1 MATSCGCEHNETG
14 AKPRFTADK
23 CQNACVAEHISY
35 DRLNHRPETAHL
47 NYMKQSKASSAQK
60 TRALEAYLVASA
72 RMGDTAAM
80 DQLVRLVQPY
90 LLRHANRLLGDPEA
104 ARDVT
109 QTAWVDILRGLARLR
124 EVAAFRAFAM
134 QIVTRK
140 VAAVIKTRQ
149 RDRELA
155 TGWAAEAETTTA
167 HLGEQTADAKHVR
180 DAIAKLPPTHQAT
193 LALFY
198 LDEMTVAEVATALD
212 VPVGTIKTRL
222 MHARDKLRVIL
233 KGNTDDQTG

>member
-1 MATSCGCEHNETG
+1 ME
-14 AKPRFTADK
+14 
-23 CQNACVAEHISY
+23 
-35 DRLNHRPETAHL
+35 
-47 NYMKQSKASSAQK
+47 QSKASSAQK
-60 TRALEAYLVASA
+60 ARALEAYLVASA

-80 DQLVRLVQPY
+80 DQLVRLVQPH
-90 LLRHANRLLGDPEA
+90 LLRHANRLLGDAEG

-140 VAAVIKTRQ
+140 VAAAIKTRQ
-149 RDRELA
+149 RDREIA
-155 TGWAAEAETTTA
+155 TGWAEEGEFTTA
-167 HLGEQTADAKHVR
+167 PLGEQTADAQNVR
-180 DAIAKLPPTHQAT
+180 DAIARLPPTHQAT

-222 MHARDKLRVIL
+222 MYARDKLRVLL
-233 KGNTDDQTG
+233 KGDKNDQTG

>member
-1 MATSCGCEHNETG
+1 ME
-14 AKPRFTADK
+14 
-23 CQNACVAEHISY
+23 
-35 DRLNHRPETAHL
+35 
-47 NYMKQSKASSAQK
+47 QSKAPTAQK
-60 TRALEAYLVASA
+60 ARALEAYLVTSA

-80 DQLVRLVQPY
+80 DQLVRLVQPR
-90 LLRHANRLLGDPEA
+90 LLRHANRLLHDAEG

-109 QTAWVDILRGLARLR
+109 QTAWVDILRGLPRLR

-140 VAAVIKTRQ
+140 VAAAIRIHQ

-155 TGWAAEAETTTA
+155 TGWAEEAEFTIA
-167 HLGEQTADAKHVR
+167 PLGERTTDAQHVR

-212 VPVGTIKTRL
+212 VPIGTVKTRL
-222 MHARDKLRVIL
+222 MHAREKLRVL
-233 KGNTDDQTG
+233 FKGDTNDQTG